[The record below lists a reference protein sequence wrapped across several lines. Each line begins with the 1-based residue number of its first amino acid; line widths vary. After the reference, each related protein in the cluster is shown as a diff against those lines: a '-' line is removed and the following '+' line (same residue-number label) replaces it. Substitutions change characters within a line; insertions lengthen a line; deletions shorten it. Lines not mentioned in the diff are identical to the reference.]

1 MTTPIGRAAR
11 RSSARGSAAL
21 LVAAVTAAGILPAVA
36 PGAAQAA
43 VRLVGSSMPYL
54 SESAASASG
63 SDSTSG
69 GSGTG
74 SDDSAGGKSAP
85 DDSGAKSSAGGGP
98 GKNTDGRATARK
110 PSSTAPPPTPAG
122 ADTTHPATGTRS
134 AASAPRPAPTGA
146 AVPPVA
152 APDQTAPAAIRR
164 QVTVEPGDQT
174 VQAGDK
180 AVFTAK
186 VSPSPQA
193 GMPVIIRWQTARGH
207 GGSWSDVGGATGPE
221 LHVTAEMDID
231 GSRFRA
237 EVTGEHEAAPATAA
251 SAASTPATSAPVS
264 LHVTTPAPAVGP
276 AGPCPTNGDAA
287 SAGHAQTG
295 NAGASPPLP
304 AVSGTAAHATGAEPA
319 AAPCPDAA
327 TRAATY
333 GTVTDQVIDLGQQQT
348 AVGHNF
354 APGTRVKVTLEPGH
368 VDLGTAQ
375 AAQDG
380 TVTTHFDTSRLLAGQ
395 HTVNWTPL
403 AP

>member
-1 MTTPIGRAAR
+1 MTTPISRAAR
-11 RSSARGSAAL
+11 RSSARGSVIGSAAL
-21 LVAAVTAAGILPAVA
+21 LVVAVTAAGILPAVA
-36 PGAAQAA
+36 PAAAHAA
-43 VRLVGSSMPYL
+43 VRSVGSSMPYV
-54 SESAASASG
+54 SESAASVSG
-63 SDSTSG
+63 SDSSSG
-69 GSGTG
+69 GGGTG
-74 SDDSAGGKSAP
+74 SDGSAGGKSAP
-85 DDSGAKSSAGGGP
+85 DNSGAKSSANGGP
-98 GKNTDGRATARK
+98 GKNADGRATAKK

-122 ADTTHPATGTRS
+122 ADTTHPATGTQS
-134 AASAPRPAPTGA
+134 AASAPPSVPPAPTGA

-152 APDQTAPAAIRR
+152 APNQTAPAAIRR

-237 EVTGEHEAAPATAA
+237 EVTGEHEAAPA
-251 SAASTPATSAPVS
+251 PATSAPVS
-264 LHVTTPAPAVGP
+264 LHVTTPTPAVGP

-295 NAGASPPLP
+295 NAGASPPP
-304 AVSGTAAHATGAEPA
+304 QPTVSGAAAHGGGDEPA
-319 AAPCPDAA
+319 AAPCPNAA
-327 TRAATY
+327 TSAATY

-354 APGTRVKVTLEPGH
+354 APGTRVKVTLEPDH

-380 TVTTHFDTSRLLAGQ
+380 TVTTHFDTGRLLAGQ